1 MHSLGL
7 TALAVVMFAASHV
20 SAQEAPGLRDFC
32 ADRPGKGTPTCIL
45 DQGHWQVELGLVD
58 GARFRDDASRAES
71 WGVGDVWLRYGLSS
85 RTEIQFG
92 VTAWTRD
99 EVTDRVSDLTER
111 AEGTSDITLGFRH
124 ALTDPDGDGP
134 SAALAGWA
142 SLPTGSDDVTGDWVD
157 FGFVVPIAIP
167 LDENWELALSP
178 GVDFIGNGDGD
189 GTHAAYAL
197 VVGVGRSFGPWAL
210 GAEVWGQSDDDPGGS
225 TFQSTA
231 NLTAVWTPPFAADA
245 QVDFGINFGLND
257 ESPDL
262 EFGVGLAKRF

>member
-7 TALAVVMFAASHV
+7 ATFAVVMSAVIPV
-20 SAQEAPGLRDFC
+20 SAQEASGLRDFC

-45 DQGHWQVELGLVD
+45 DQGHWQLELGLFD
-58 GARFRDDASRAES
+58 GARQRDQATRSES
-71 WGVGDVWLRYGLSS
+71 WSSGDVWLRYGLSS
-85 RTEIQFG
+85 RTEVQFG

-99 EVTDRVSDLTER
+99 EATDRTSGFTDR
-111 AEGTSDITLGFRH
+111 ADGVGDITLGFRR

-142 SLPTGSDDVTGDWVD
+142 SLPTGSDEVSADRVD

-178 GVDFIGNGDGD
+178 GVDFIGDGDGD

-210 GAEVWGQSDDDPGGS
+210 GAELWGQSDDDPGGS

-245 QVDFGINFGLND
+245 QVDFGINFGLNH
-257 ESPDL
+257 ESPDV